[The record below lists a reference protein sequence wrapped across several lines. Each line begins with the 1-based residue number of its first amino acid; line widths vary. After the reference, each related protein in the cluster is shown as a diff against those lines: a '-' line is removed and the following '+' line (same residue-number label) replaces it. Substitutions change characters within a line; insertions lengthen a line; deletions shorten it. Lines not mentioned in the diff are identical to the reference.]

1 MARDGVWMVWQG
13 VWLSTI
19 VLLPLGLFLTYE
31 AAHDRSIN
39 ISMPAFLKRWI
50 KKFGKQSEVD
60 SDNQTQN

>member
-31 AAHDRSIN
+31 AARDRSIN
-39 ISMPAFLKRWI
+39 ISLPAFLKR
-50 KKFGKQSEVD
+50 KKK
-60 SDNQTQN
+60 SDGQNDDQTGN